1 MRFIDTQQDPW
12 RPVEGE
18 DGPNVTITPA
28 PQRLLTL
35 AQWHAV
41 RAQWPRELPTAVAV
55 PNDAAIEDLAED
67 LPRIALVVLHFPK
80 WTDGRA
86 YSQARILR
94 SRYRFEGEVRAIG
107 DVVVDMIPLLDRTGF
122 DTALMRT
129 DQNEGI
135 AERQLERFEAYYQGD
150 VHDNHP
156 LFARSGGRGASA

>member
-86 YSQARILR
+86 YSQARLLR
-94 SRYRFEGEVRAIG
+94 ARYRYVGAVRATGEVL
-107 DVVVDMIPLLDRTGF
+107 VDMMPLLSRTGF
-122 DTALMRT
+122 DEAQLRA
-129 DQNEGI
+129 DQGREA
-135 AERQLERFEAYYQGD
+135 AERALHFFAGHYQAD
-150 VHDNHP
+150 VHEQRP
-156 LFARSGGRGASA
+156 LFSRQAAA

>member
-1 MRFIDTQQDPW
+1 MRFVDIQQDSW

-18 DGPNVTITPA
+18 DAPNVTITPA

-41 RAQWPRELPTAVAV
+41 RAQWPRELPVAVAV

-86 YSQARILR
+86 YSQARLLR
-94 SRYRFEGEVRAIG
+94 SRYRFAGAVRATGEVL
-107 DVVVDMIPLLDRTGF
+107 VDMMPLLSRTGF
-122 DTALMRT
+122 DQAQMRA
-129 DQNEGI
+129 DQGREA
-135 AERQLERFEAYYQGD
+135 AERALHFFPGHYQAD
-150 VHDNHP
+150 VHEQRP
-156 LFARSGGRGASA
+156 LFSRRAAA